1 MSYGAMIDVNG
12 NPFITPN
19 STPFALY
26 KKTTHSGSGGMTGS
40 VYIPVPNDI
49 PCMVFA
55 KTTETNTGTGI
66 AAYRFTSGPNS
77 GNVYFTAQNSS
88 GENFT
93 ATVYIFGIFTQ
104 TLPDWGMA
112 IWDAAGKLILT
123 NETKVLSDLRTIG
136 TPGQAGGGINIDT
149 ESSLSGSWAVS
160 PRRLGA
166 IISEQIVGGIPQRY
180 TIDLYTT
187 ANYNGSR
194 TRIRAAGYNTVPGSQ
209 TGSIN
214 TGVTAVAINTSNY
227 D

>member
-26 KKTTHSGSGGMTGS
+26 KKTTHSGSGGDTGA

-55 KTTETNTGTGI
+55 KTTETGVGTGMT
-66 AAYRFTSGPNS
+66 AYRFTEGANS
-77 GNVYFTAQNSS
+77 GNVYFRASNSG
-88 GENFT
+88 GESFT
-93 ATVYIFGIFTQ
+93 ATVYIFGIYNL
-104 TLPDWGMA
+104 TLPSWGMA
-112 IWDAAGKLILT
+112 IWDSAGKLILT
-123 NETKVLSDLRTIG
+123 NETRVLSDLSTIG
-136 TPGQAGGGINIDT
+136 TPGQATGGVFIDT
-149 ESSLSGSWAVS
+149 GNSLSGSWAVA

-166 IISEQIVGGIPQRY
+166 IISEQLVGGIPQRY
-180 TIDLYTT
+180 TIDVYST

-194 TRIRAAGYNTVPGSQ
+194 TRIRGAAYNTAPGSQ
-209 TGSIN
+209 TGTTNVGCTI
-214 TGVTAVAINTSNY
+214 TAINTANY